1 MGRDSAVL
9 RDRANEAL
17 RRRDWPEVLRSLS
30 AADPNELTGDELLAL
45 YEAECA
51 AEVDRH
57 RAQSVVELAHAA
69 YVRDDD
75 MEGASWTAL
84 QMIIIATIN
93 HELDLARAWES
104 SLLRTMEGLAESKV
118 HVYVSIA
125 LSMRSIYDGDYES
138 VIAMVRE
145 AQELARR
152 LGERDLEIWARQ
164 REAIATVRSGD
175 YERGLEMLDETMV
188 GSLSID
194 VRPSIRGAL
203 MCHGVSLCQDVGDLP
218 RAAKWIEA
226 TDRSFGACGINLSG
240 ECHMHRAQVLKMRGS
255 LARAEVGSHQEA
267 RSSRAILSPRPAA
280 RGRSTRARSISR
292 ASQRRPPSSPSCGTA
307 ERVSSQRLH
316 IEGLPLYRC
325 RHAFQTAATR

>member
-9 RDRANEAL
+9 RDRANEAV

-125 LSMRSIYDGDYES
+125 LSMRAMYDGDYDS
-138 VIAMVRE
+138 IIAMVRE

-203 MCHGVSLCQDVGDLP
+203 MCHGVSLCQHVGDLP

-226 TDRSFGACGINLSG
+226 TDRSFGACGFNLSG

-255 LARAEVGSHQEA
+255 LARAEVARIRRRDHRERFSHHGLRHA
-267 RSSRAILSPRPAA
+267 GGRPALD
-280 RGRSTRARSISR
+280 RSQGPHIADP
-292 ASQRRPPSSPSCGTA
+292 RR
-307 ERVSSQRLH
+307 H
-316 IEGLPLYRC
+316 
-325 RHAFQTAATR
+325 RHVAQLSG